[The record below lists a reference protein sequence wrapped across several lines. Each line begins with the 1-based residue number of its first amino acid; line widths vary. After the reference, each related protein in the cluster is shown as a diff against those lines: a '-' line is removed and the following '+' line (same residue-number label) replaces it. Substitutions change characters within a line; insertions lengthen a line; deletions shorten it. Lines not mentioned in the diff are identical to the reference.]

1 MNKSCFQVL
10 KLQKQRDLFIDRY
23 ALEKIGELKDA
34 DERWVI
40 PAITLVTMFERQ
52 RVKEMADW

>member
-1 MNKSCFQVL
+1 VL

-23 ALEKIGELKDA
+23 ALQKVSELNDA

-40 PAITLVTMFERQ
+40 PALTLVTMFERQ

>member
-1 MNKSCFQVL
+1 ML
-10 KLQKQRDLFIDRY
+10 KLQKQRDLFVDRY
-23 ALEKIGELKDA
+23 ALQKVSELSEA

-40 PAITLVTMFERQ
+40 PSLTLITMFERQ